1 MKKVLCSIAG
11 TFAFVA
17 TCIAAQAADLPMS
30 APYQPPVM
38 PPVAVYTW
46 TGLYIGANGGYGFGQ
61 QTPKDTIHA
70 KRNIIRSSLR
80 FALVVIFDQFPGFPD
95 VIPAG
100 ECGDVGRDTRA

>member
-17 TCIAAQAADLPMS
+17 TCIAAQAAD
-30 APYQPPVM
+30 YQAPVM
-38 PPVAVYTW
+38 PPVPVYTW

-80 FALVVIFDQFPGFPD
+80 FARVVIFDQFPGFPD

-100 ECGDVGRDTRA
+100 ECGDVTGA